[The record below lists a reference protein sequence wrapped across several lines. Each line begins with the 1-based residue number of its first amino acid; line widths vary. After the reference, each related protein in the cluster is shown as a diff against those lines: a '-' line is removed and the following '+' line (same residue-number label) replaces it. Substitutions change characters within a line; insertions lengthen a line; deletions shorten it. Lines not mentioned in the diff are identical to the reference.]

1 MKLEGT
7 TFTIDVIM
15 DDNSIEKVSYD
26 LLNIEEC
33 LDCVDVLTNTITEL
47 VDRIESMERESYIRA
62 SN

>member
-7 TFTIDVIM
+7 TFTIEVIM
-15 DDNSIEKVSYD
+15 DDDSIEKVSYD

-33 LDCVDVLTNTITEL
+33 LDCVEVLTNTVTEL

>member
-1 MKLEGT
+1 MKLDGT
-7 TFTIDVIM
+7 TFTIEVIM
-15 DDNSIEKVSYD
+15 DDDSIEKVSYD

-47 VDRIESMERESYIRA
+47 VDRIKSMERESYIRA